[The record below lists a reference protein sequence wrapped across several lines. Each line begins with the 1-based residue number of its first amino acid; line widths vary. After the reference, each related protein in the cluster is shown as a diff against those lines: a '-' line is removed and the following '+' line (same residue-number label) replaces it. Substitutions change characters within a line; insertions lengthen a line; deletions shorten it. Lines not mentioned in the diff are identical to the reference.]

1 MKIKVEP
8 LLPTGNYLN
17 VRIGIEKDFPDNASE
32 MESVFEVWD
41 NIIAMH
47 MKRYPHLYKDGQPLY
62 EGYKGEEQT
71 PEVQLPKEPVIKLS
85 KEEKQKKCITDTTQI
100 EGADGLKSFALLV
113 KNNPHLQETYN
124 GHLKKLQ
131 DGLQ

>member
-17 VRIGIEKDFPDNASE
+17 VRIGIEKDFPDNANE
-32 MESVFEVWD
+32 MDSVFEVWD

-62 EGYKGEEQT
+62 EGYKGEEQA
-71 PEVQLPKEPVIKLS
+71 PVEVQIKKQENPVDNMIQAITSCTEVATLKTFEKLAKSKPEFQTAYDNRLKE
-85 KEEKQKKCITDTTQI
+85 
-100 EGADGLKSFALLV
+100 
-113 KNNPHLQETYN
+113 LQP
-124 GHLKKLQ
+124 
-131 DGLQ
+131 

>member
-17 VRIGIEKDFPDNASE
+17 VRIGIEKDFPDNANE
-32 MESVFEVWD
+32 MDSVFEVWD

-71 PEVQLPKEPVIKLS
+71 PVEVQIKKQENPVNNMIQAITSCTEVKVLETFRKLAASKPEFQTAFDNRLKE
-85 KEEKQKKCITDTTQI
+85 
-100 EGADGLKSFALLV
+100 
-113 KNNPHLQETYN
+113 LQP
-124 GHLKKLQ
+124 
-131 DGLQ
+131 